1 MIRMHSLRI
10 CALLFVASLLASC
23 AHRDVLDTPT
33 LTGIE
38 LRFIGEQT
46 IPHRAELAGS
56 TFGGISGI
64 DYDETRNLFYLLSDD
79 RSQNGASRF
88 YTARL
93 PLSANA
99 LGKPEILSSVAIKR
113 ADGQP
118 HGDAKTDPQNVL
130 DPEAIRYRKA
140 SDTLLWTSEGDKRL
154 NLSPFVREMKLDG
167 TFIRELPTLPMFAM
181 KSENKGPRD
190 NATFEG
196 MTISSDGKTFW
207 VAMEAPLFEDGA
219 APSIASG
226 GAPLRITQHDIAT
239 GKAVRQ
245 VAYQADAIPH
255 RPIPPTGYAD
265 NGVPEILMFD
275 RDRMLVLERSFT
287 QGIGNSIRIYVIDT
301 RDAAEVL
308 NTFPLPQN
316 TTLAVKKTLVL
327 NFDALN
333 LMKLDNSEA
342 MSFGPRLPNG
352 NRTLIV
358 VSDDNFNQR
367 QINQFL
373 AFEIIEK

>member
-1 MIRMHSLRI
+1 
-10 CALLFVASLLASC
+10 
-23 AHRDVLDTPT
+23 
-33 LTGIE
+33 
-38 LRFIGEQT
+38 
-46 IPHRAELAGS
+46 
-56 TFGGISGI
+56 
-64 DYDETRNLFYLLSDD
+64 
-79 RSQNGASRF
+79 
-88 YTARL
+88 
-93 PLSANA
+93 
-99 LGKPEILSSVAIKR
+99 
-113 ADGQP
+113 
-118 HGDAKTDPQNVL
+118 
-130 DPEAIRYRKA
+130 
-140 SDTLLWTSEGDKRL
+140 
-154 NLSPFVREMKLDG
+154 
-167 TFIRELPTLPMFAM
+167 
-181 KSENKGPRD
+181 
-190 NATFEG
+190 
-196 MTISSDGKTFW
+196 
-207 VAMEAPLFEDGA
+207 
-219 APSIASG
+219 
-226 GAPLRITQHDIAT
+226 
-239 GKAVRQ
+239 
-245 VAYQADAIPH
+245 
-255 RPIPPTGYAD
+255 
-265 NGVPEILMFD
+265 MFD